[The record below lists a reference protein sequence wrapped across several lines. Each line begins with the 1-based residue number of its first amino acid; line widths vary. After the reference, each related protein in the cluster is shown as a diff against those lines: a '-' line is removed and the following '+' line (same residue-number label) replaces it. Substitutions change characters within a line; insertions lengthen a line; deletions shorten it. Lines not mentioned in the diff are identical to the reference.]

1 MKIRRT
7 LSHRFA
13 ATVLMAGMFLAS
25 LTGTAAAA
33 DGIGSLDLLALLG
46 LKPPPIT
53 PASAPALAPPG
64 DVPPPPA
71 PAAAPASTLDAS
83 SIPANSG
90 SGRRVVYSV
99 SQQRVWLVNEDGSLH
114 GTWLVSGRAG
124 EPKPGSYSVFSRS
137 RNARAQQPGI
147 TMEFMVRFVRTSG
160 LPIGFHSIPV
170 NRRGAQIQTVQQLGT
185 YQSLGCVRQRYED
198 AVVMWEF
205 AQIGTPVIV
214 PN

>member
-1 MKIRRT
+1 MKAKRPLT
-7 LSHRFA
+7 LRFA
-13 ATVLMAGMFLAS
+13 TTILVAGLFSAS
-25 LTGTAAAA
+25 LTGTASA
-33 DGIGSLDLLALLG
+33 GLGSLDLLGLLG
-46 LKPPPIT
+46 LSPPSSLPATPPP
-53 PASAPALAPPG
+53 
-64 DVPPPPA
+64 PPPPA
-71 PAAAPASTLDAS
+71 DVPAAPEAAAPAAASALDAS
-83 SIPANSG
+83 SIPPNSG

-99 SQQRVWLVNEDGSLH
+99 SRQRVWLVNEDGTLH

-124 EPKPGSYSVFSRS
+124 EPRPGNYSVFSRS
-137 RNARAQQPGI
+137 RHARAQKPGI

-185 YQSLGCVRQRYED
+185 YQSLGCVRQRYGD
-198 AVVMWEF
+198 AAVMWEF